1 MAKLK
6 VALYWAASCGGCEIA
21 TLAIG
26 EKILKLADAADI
38 VFWPVAID
46 AKYGD
51 VEKLPDKSIDACLFN
66 GAIRNTENEH
76 MAKLL
81 RQKSKI
87 LIAYGS
93 CAVEGCIPGL
103 ANFYNAGLIME
114 NTYRDTAS
122 TDNPSGIMPQPK
134 TTVPEGE
141 LELPELYDTVKTLAQ
156 TVEVDYFVPGC
167 PPEEKTTWLA
177 LESLIT
183 GNLPPKGS
191 TIVHRSSAVCND
203 CPRIKHEKKIKAF
216 HRVYEIIPEPDIC
229 LLEQGLLC
237 CGIGTRGGCG
247 APCPQANM
255 PCTGCYGPVEGVRD
269 QGSHLLSAWA
279 SIIDSNDPEEIN
291 KILDGIIDPAGTA
304 FRYSLPDS
312 MVNRARI
319 QKP

>member
-1 MAKLK
+1 LAKLK

-103 ANFYNAGLIME
+103 ANFYNTGLIME